1 MDGSVIDVTNDRLEL
16 CAIGKY
22 DIPSKQRQ
30 SVFRVDLLNSN
41 IAIFG
46 SPLSGKTNLLKL
58 LINCLHKRS
67 NERNEQVF
75 ILDFSGALQEY
86 KYMPL
91 VSAYFDNSNE
101 EYVKRVFRILETIL
115 KKNVKELGSK
125 NFVAG
130 RSEELPHTTFII
142 DNLNAFV
149 DETRYTAYHEKFG
162 RLCRDGRSRG
172 ISIVFTATDTKG
184 LARYLLSFEQ
194 KIALNLSQEKCAEIF
209 GVKSEPLGNI
219 AGRGYAN
226 VTERPEGIIGTFN
239 LNAPYEVQILKCSD
253 IIDEGSDFI
262 NKLRIKYAYDA
273 VSSDFCRKVKK
284 YQIFPQELLPEDYI
298 KLKQPYSSEEK
309 IPSEDFV
316 EVGLDYVD
324 FKPIGI
330 DFEESRV
337 AAIYGKREFGKTNLL
352 KLLLESLKKIKPDS
366 RFVFFDDGRKQLF
379 DFYSELN
386 SQLDCKYI
394 GEFSNIEVLRLKDG
408 PVRRKLSPMQQ
419 FYKLLHE
426 EYISLNNDLYENPI
440 LNQIYGVDDENV
452 MVDDVPKGCERGEAR
467 PTVFIIQSKSI
478 YLNTKTNSDFIHY
491 ILPELIDTA
500 EDNDLIFI
508 FTDVKKITDVEVN
521 SEFNSALKIV
531 FLLDNIAEFA
541 SERGGKSVFGEMD
554 QKSLKEDYARCEVG
568 DGYYYNVE
576 ADLLKKAKFIK
587 VI

>member
-1 MDGSVIDVTNDRLEL
+1 MISDRLEL

-30 SVFRVDLLNSN
+30 STFQVDLINSN

-46 SPLSGKTNLLKL
+46 SALSGKTNLLKL

-67 NERNEQVF
+67 NENSEQIF

-86 KYMPL
+86 KNMPL

-125 NFVAG
+125 NFATG
-130 RSEELPHTTFII
+130 RSVATPHTTFII

-172 ISIVFTATDTKG
+172 ISIVFTAADTKG
-184 LARYLLSFEQ
+184 LTRYLLSFEQ
-194 KIALNLSQEKCAEIF
+194 KIALNLSQDKCTEIF
-209 GVKSEPLGNI
+209 GVKSESLGNI

-226 VTERPEGIIGTFN
+226 VTERPDGIIGTFN

-253 IIDEGSDFI
+253 IMDDKSNFVK
-262 NKLRIKYAYDA
+262 KLRVKYEYDEA
-273 VSSDFCRKVKK
+273 KAEFSRKVKK
-284 YQIFPQELLPEDYI
+284 YQTFPQELMPEDYAE
-298 KLKQPYSSEEK
+298 LKQPYSFDEK
-309 IPSEDFV
+309 IPSATFI

-324 FKPIGI
+324 FKPVGI
-330 DFEESRV
+330 DFEDSRV
-337 AAIYGKREFGKTNLL
+337 VGIYGKREFGKTNLL
-352 KLLLESLKKIKPDS
+352 KLLLDNLKKIKSTS
-366 RFVFFDDGRKQLF
+366 RFVFFDDGRKQLQ
-379 DFYSELN
+379 DFYAELKL
-386 SQLDCKYI
+386 QLNCEYI
-394 GEFSNIEVLRLKDG
+394 GEFSPVDVSLVDG
-408 PVRRKLSPMQQ
+408 RAIKRKLSPMQQ

-426 EYISLNNDLYENPI
+426 EYISLNKDFQDNPI
-440 LNQIYGVDDENV
+440 LNQIYGVDDENI
-452 MVDDVPKGCERGEAR
+452 MVDDIPSGCERGEAR
-467 PTVFIIQSKSI
+467 PTVFIIQSKSV

-500 EDNDLIFI
+500 EENDLIFI
-508 FTDVKKITDVEVN
+508 FTDVKKITDAEVN

-576 ADLLKKAKFIK
+576 ADSLKKAKFIK
-587 VI
+587 VV

>member
-1 MDGSVIDVTNDRLEL
+1 MTNDRLEL

-125 NFVAG
+125 NFMAG

-253 IIDEGSDFI
+253 IIDEGSDFT

-273 VSSDFCRKVKK
+273 ASSDFCRKVKK

-352 KLLLESLKKIKPDS
+352 KLLLDSLKKIKPGS

-379 DFYSELN
+379 DFYSELK
-386 SQLDCKYI
+386 SQLDCRYI
-394 GEFSNIEVLRLKDG
+394 GEFSNVEVLRLEDG

-426 EYISLNNDLYENPI
+426 EYISLNNDSYENPI